1 MQFKK
6 IKYKDLSQK
15 IISHILSLTERGF
28 DDIIIDGNKTQELL
42 KNRPS
47 NDTMSFSA
55 MTSFILR
62 HSEILKS
69 PIIFDNCHLQIG
81 YNKDDIRQFIPRNQR
96 KIWLTKNFPILFSI
110 YNKSLNE

>member
-1 MQFKK
+1 MWLSSHHLQFKK

-15 IISHILSLTERGF
+15 NISHILSLTERGF

-47 NDTMSFSA
+47 NDTMSFST

-69 PIIFDNCHLQIG
+69 PIIFDNCHLQIVTLSQVFRVT
-81 YNKDDIRQFIPRNQR
+81 NVEF
-96 KIWLTKNFPILFSI
+96 
-110 YNKSLNE
+110 